1 MLRFT
6 LVLSYPQEEGIRMY
20 ARIIASLIG
29 YSANEAVEYD
39 FVLFDRGQ
47 MAHGVSFMKQ
57 NEMSLFNIS
66 VLYVPAQYP
75 E

>member
-1 MLRFT
+1 
-6 LVLSYPQEEGIRMY
+6 MY

-57 NEMSLFNIS
+57 NEMSLLTS
-66 VLYVPAQYP
+66 QYFTSLRKSRI
-75 E
+75 ES